1 MFWVTCKDLFSKNT
15 ILRYNFFMKK
25 ETILQQLKS
34 MKNHYLP
41 EGFVIE
47 GLFGSYARDEADEDS
62 DIDILIEAKP
72 SFVERYGIKSIE
84 RIEEI
89 KKEMS
94 SIFGISV
101 DLADKTGMGKTA
113 QKFIIDRTIYV

>member
-1 MFWVTCKDLFSKNT
+1 
-15 ILRYNFFMKK
+15 MKK

-47 GLFGSYARDEADEDS
+47 GLFGSYARDEADETS

-113 QKFIIDRTIYV
+113 KKFIIDRTIYV

>member
-1 MFWVTCKDLFSKNT
+1 MCRKSLHVIHKALN
-15 ILRYNFFMKK
+15 LRYNFFMKK

-34 MKNHYLP
+34 MKNNYLP

-47 GLFGSYARDEADEDS
+47 GLFGSYARDEADETS

-94 SIFGISV
+94 SVFGISV

>member
-1 MFWVTCKDLFSKNT
+1 
-15 ILRYNFFMKK
+15 MKK
-25 ETILQQLKS
+25 ETILQELKRL
-34 MKNHYLP
+34 KNHYLP

-47 GLFGSYARDEADEDS
+47 GLFGSYARDEADEKS

-89 KKEMS
+89 KKEIS

>member
-1 MFWVTCKDLFSKNT
+1 MHKKP

-25 ETILQQLKS
+25 ETILQELKRL
-34 MKNHYLP
+34 KQHYLP

-47 GLFGSYARDEADEDS
+47 GLFGSYARDEADEKS

-89 KKEMS
+89 KKEIS
-94 SIFGISV
+94 SIFGVSV